1 MEKRT
6 ILAWLKIQLEVADVK
21 IDILKSQETSF
32 LATQREWKARL
43 ACLAGEKHVLERNI
57 EKYEGLCKSKGTVK
71 S

>member
-6 ILAWLKIQLEVADVK
+6 ILAWLKIQLEVVDVK
-21 IDILKSQETSF
+21 IDILKSERSNWLSTQEIF
-32 LATQREWKARL
+32 KADIAVLR
-43 ACLAGEKHVLERNI
+43 GEKGVLERNI